1 MNLKKEMLILVILI
15 LASVLNDGHADT
27 IRAKEI
33 VYIYD
38 LAKSSAKAE
47 MYVITKD
54 QRTSRPTRSIPTEI
68 TLRTTEET
76 AQAPHKLEAR
86 KIEPSPTKQDSNE
99 QFARVRAE
107 EKSVTEKKSVQ
118 TNPEITVK
126 GRCMKCRVNIFFPIN
141 KHAITSAE
149 KDQIE
154 QYISCLK
161 DIKVRVTGYTCK
173 RGTPRHN
180 EVLAIKRA
188 QGVAEYLVKRGINV
202 AEVVGKGGE
211 YISKVNKNNRRVE
224 IEVIEAE
231 ENSKGKQ

>member
-27 IRAKEI
+27 IKVKDL

-38 LAKSSAKAE
+38 LAKSATTTE

-54 QRTSRPTRSIPTEI
+54 QRTSRPTKSIPTEI

-76 AQAPHKLEAR
+76 AQAPHKLGAR
-86 KIEPSPTKQDSNE
+86 KIEPSPTKQDGNE
-99 QFARVRAE
+99 QFTGALAE
-107 EKSVTEKKSVQ
+107 EMSVTERKSVQ
-118 TNPEITVK
+118 TNPEITMK
-126 GRCMKCRVNIFFPIN
+126 GRCIKCRVNIFFPID
-141 KHAITSAE
+141 KHAITNAE

-173 RGTPRHN
+173 RGTQRYN

-188 QGVAEYLVKRGINV
+188 QGVAEYLVKRGINI

-224 IEVIEAE
+224 IEVIGEK
-231 ENSKGKQ
+231 ENTEGKQ